1 MCAGKLLLA
10 GVRKRDIHNLGAVYH
25 DSLQFGGESQ
35 ECFNLL
41 LIFYFGT
48 FYLGGILWYLYF
60 IYVCKSKMY
69 IVGTYMSFSSNV
81 ATGVKYVSEN
91 V

>member
-1 MCAGKLLLA
+1 MCAEITARQKFESGTS
-10 GVRKRDIHNLGAVYH
+10 ITLGLCT
-25 DSLQFGGESQ
+25 DSLQFGGENQ

-48 FYLGGILWYLYF
+48 FYLVGILWYLYF
-60 IYVCKSKMY
+60 IYICKSKMY

-81 ATGVKYVSEN
+81 ATGVRYVSEN